1 MPKKKESAPE
11 PLLMPTHGARSL
23 PTVDIESYSLE
34 LQDDEGFAGDKASKG
49 AFISILDELR
59 KPLAALGEDPLGD
72 KRTEQIGR
80 KKLASILAEGDP
92 EAAALVQGAL
102 EQFAE
107 QLQAV
112 LVRFRKLKEW
122 RDIRTVVVG
131 GGFRASRLGELAV
144 ARASI
149 LLKSADA
156 EVDLRL
162 IHHDPDEAGLI
173 GCAHLL
179 PTWIVSGHEAILA
192 ADIGGTNLRA
202 GIVEL
207 HLSKAEDLSKASVN
221 GLKHW
226 SHQDHGPI
234 SREDLVDHL
243 VEMLEGLA
251 SSAQKE
257 GVRLAPV
264 IGIGCPGL
272 ITEDGSIE
280 RGAHNLPGDWHSSR
294 FNLPQSIRTRLPEIE
309 GHQSVVVLHND
320 AVVQGLSELP
330 YMRDEK
336 RWGVL
341 TIGTG
346 LGNAVLVNREPKA
359 T

>member
-1 MPKKKESAPE
+1 MPKKKESTPE
-11 PLLMPTHGARSL
+11 LLMPAHGARSL
-23 PTVDIESYSLE
+23 PAVDLECYSLE
-34 LQDDEGFAGDKASKG
+34 LEDEEGFTGDKASKG
-49 AFISILDELR
+49 AFISILDDLR
-59 KPLAALGEDPLGD
+59 KPLAKLGEDPLGD
-72 KRTEQIGR
+72 KKTEQISR

-102 EQFAE
+102 EQFAR
-107 QLQAV
+107 QLQGV
-112 LVRFRKLKEW
+112 IVRFRKLKEW
-122 RDIRTVVVG
+122 REIKTVVVG

-149 LLKSADA
+149 LLKAA
-156 EVDLRL
+156 NTEVDLRL

-179 PTWIVSGHEAILA
+179 PTWVVSGHDAILA
-192 ADIGGTNLRA
+192 ADIGGTNVRA

-207 HLSKAEDLSKASVN
+207 HLTKAEDLSKASVT

-226 SHQDHGPI
+226 SHHDQGPI

-243 VEMLEGLA
+243 ADMLDGLA
-251 SSAQKE
+251 SSAQKQ
-257 GVRLAPV
+257 GLRLAPV
-264 IGIGCPGL
+264 IGIGCPGV

-280 RGAHNLPGDWHSSR
+280 RGAQNLPGDWHSSR
-294 FNLPQSIRTRLPEIE
+294 FNLPEGIRTRLPEIE
-309 GHQSVVVLHND
+309 GHRSVVVLHND
-320 AVVQGLSELP
+320 AVVQGLSELA

-346 LGNAVLVNREPKA
+346 LGNAVFINREPKA